1 MEIGVDIV
9 PDSGFVV
16 VVEIV
21 VSIVGFCLECFS
33 VACPGPNTT
42 RLGRRFPDPSVGARL
57 LLLEHFI
64 RWYILFCW
72 WILFIISPR
81 VSYRPRVEVCGRRS
95 HCKAIASFYKNPS
108 FLWLAGVLVFSRC
121 DKVLI

>member
-21 VSIVGFCLECFS
+21 VSIVGFCLECFY
-33 VACPGPNTT
+33 VPCPGPNTT

-64 RWYILFCW
+64 RW
-72 WILFIISPR
+72 
-81 VSYRPRVEVCGRRS
+81 
-95 HCKAIASFYKNPS
+95 
-108 FLWLAGVLVFSRC
+108 
-121 DKVLI
+121 